1 MKNVI
6 CTINAFEN
14 ALILSEVAPN
24 YLNSRIVHI
33 RSKEL
38 SVLFA
43 VTKKN
48 NDVELEEG
56 ITIEEAFDTIKKQE
70 NAELSDADL
79 DDVSGGIAFTVAAGA
94 VACFV
99 AGGAALSFLGG
110 YAYQTYKN
118 YKKK

>member
-1 MKNVI
+1 MATMKDLMANEEFMKGLV
-6 CTINAFEN
+6 
-14 ALILSEVAPN
+14 EVATPA
-24 YLNSRIVHI
+24 
-33 RSKEL
+33 EL
-38 SVLFA
+38 AKLL
-43 VTKKN
+43 KD

-56 ITIEEAFDTIKKQE
+56 ISFEDAFEIIKKQE

-79 DDVSGGIAFTVAAGA
+79 ENVSGGIAFAVAAGA

-118 YKKK
+118 YKKR

>member
-1 MKNVI
+1 MATMKDLMANEEFLKGLV
-6 CTINAFEN
+6 
-14 ALILSEVAPN
+14 EVSTPA
-24 YLNSRIVHI
+24 
-33 RSKEL
+33 EL
-38 SVLFA
+38 AELL
-43 VTKKN
+43 KN
-48 NDVELEEG
+48 NDVQLEEG

-118 YKKK
+118 WKKKK